1 MTVTLPR
8 RRSRPARGA
17 EPATHRGDIEGLRAV
32 AVLLV
37 VLAHAGVPGLA
48 GGFVGVDVFF
58 VISGFLIT
66 GLLRREHAATG
77 RIHLTRFYARRAVRL
92 LPLATLVIAVT
103 LAGAWCLAPPVR
115 FTGYATDALAAATY
129 TMNVRLDTIG
139 TDYFGDPAPSPFQHF
154 WSLAV
159 EEQFYLLWPL
169 LVARGRLGPALM
181 ALVTLGSF
189 AWSLHSTSYFGTA
202 GRAWELGAGALL
214 ALATAR
220 RRSIPGRPLPGRRV
234 LGWAG
239 LAAIGAAAVLFDET
253 TRFPGT
259 AALLP
264 VLGTVAVI
272 AAGGNRLLGTG
283 PMRWL
288 GRMSYGWYLWHW
300 PLLLLAPAGPAART
314 TVAVAA
320 LGLAVVSHHLLEN
333 PVRHHRV
340 WTVRPR
346 RGLLLGLGLS
356 ASAAALAGFGT
367 LHPPK
372 IHARGVAPD
381 ASRAVASARNP
392 AVALDR
398 MLDAGVTATD
408 LPRNLTPTL
417 EDTARQR
424 LAPQLDGCHV
434 GLTGPFRPKSD
445 CSYTT
450 GRRTVVLFGDSHAL
464 QWFPTLETLARQN
477 GWRLYSFTRSSC
489 SPAQIALDER
499 RARARYLA
507 CDAWR
512 TEVVARIGRLRPDL
526 LVVSSSVNY
535 RQVLTGRPA
544 DPDAVWQTG
553 WLRTLATLKRFAHRV
568 TLIAD
573 TPFLTVAPADC
584 LSTHSTAVSRCAA
597 PRADVL
603 PEPRWRE
610 QLRAI
615 SVASGVPVIDPVP
628 WLCTTRC
635 PLVVGDTLVYR
646 DSNHLTE
653 AYARLVAPLLKP
665 HLR

>member
-8 RRSRPARGA
+8 RRSRPARGDA
-17 EPATHRGDIEGLRAV
+17 PTTHRADIEGLRAV

-48 GGFVGVDVFF
+48 GGFIGVDVFF

-77 RIHLTRFYARRAVRL
+77 RIRLARFYARRAVRL
-92 LPLATLVIAVT
+92 LPLATLVIVVA
-103 LAGAWCLAPPVR
+103 LAGAWFLAPPVR
-115 FTGYATDALAAATY
+115 FVTYAGDALAAATY
-129 TMNVRLDTIG
+129 TMNVRLDTTG

-169 LVARGRLGPALM
+169 LVARGRIAPLLM
-181 ALVTLGSF
+181 AAVTLGSF
-189 AWSLHSTSYFGTA
+189 AWAVQGTSYFGTP

-214 ALATAR
+214 ALVVTR
-220 RRSIPGRPLPGRRV
+220 RRPL

-239 LAAIGAAAVLFDET
+239 LAAIGAAAVLYDET
-253 TRFPGT
+253 TPFPGT

-264 VLGTVAVI
+264 VLGALAVI
-272 AAGGNRLLGTG
+272 AAGGNPLLATG

-300 PLLLLAPAGPAART
+300 PLLLVAPAGPAARI
-314 TVAVAA
+314 AVAAVA

-346 RGLLLGLGLS
+346 RGLFLGLGLS
-356 ASAAALAGFGT
+356 ASAAALAAFGM
-367 LHPPK
+367 LHPPE
-372 IHARGVAPD
+372 IPARGVAPD
-381 ASRAVASARNP
+381 AGRTIAGSQNP
-392 AVALDR
+392 AAALDR
-398 MLDAGVTATD
+398 MLAAGVTATD
-408 LPRNLTPTL
+408 LPRNLRPTF
-417 EDTARQR
+417 EKAVTQR
-424 LAPQLDGCHV
+424 VAPQLDGCHV

-450 GRRTVVLFGDSHAL
+450 GGRVVVLFGDSHAL
-464 QWFPTLETLARQN
+464 QWFPAMEALARKN

-499 RARARYLA
+499 RARARYVE

-512 TEVVARIGRLRPDL
+512 AQVVSRISRLRPDL

-535 RQVLTGRPA
+535 RQVLTGKPA

-553 WLRTLATLKRFAHRV
+553 WVRTFTTLKRLAGHVR
-568 TLIAD
+568 LIAD

-584 LSTHSTAVSRCAA
+584 LSTNPTAISRCAA

-635 PLVVGDTLVYR
+635 PLVVGDTLLYR

-653 AYARLVAPLLKP
+653 AYARLIAPLLEP
-665 HLR
+665 RLP

>member
-1 MTVTLPR
+1 MTVTLPL
-8 RRSRPARGA
+8 SRPRPVPPGA
-17 EPATHRGDIEGLRAV
+17 PAVHRGDIEGLRAV

-37 VLAHAGVPGLA
+37 VLAHIGVPGLS
-48 GGFVGVDVFF
+48 GGFIGVDVFF

-66 GLLRREHAATG
+66 SLLRREFAASG
-77 RIHLTRFYARRAVRL
+77 RIDLVRFYARRAVRL
-92 LPLATLVIAVT
+92 LPVATLVVAVT
-103 LAGAWCLAPPVR
+103 LAGAWYLAPPVR
-115 FTGYATDALAAATY
+115 FTTFAGDALAAATW
-129 TMNVRLDTIG
+129 TMNLRLDTAG

-159 EEQFYLLWPL
+159 EEQFYLVWPL
-169 LVARGRLGPALM
+169 LVARGRFAPVLM
-181 ALVTLGSF
+181 MAVTAGSL
-189 AWSLHSTSYFGTA
+189 AGNLHEPSYFGTP

-214 ALATAR
+214 ALVVTRHR
-220 RRSIPGRPLPGRRV
+220 RW

-253 TRFPGT
+253 TPFPGT

-272 AAGGNRLLGTG
+272 AAGGNRPLSTA

-300 PLLLLAPAGPAART
+300 PLLLVAPAGPAART
-314 TVAVAA
+314 AVAVAA

-333 PVRHHRV
+333 PVRHLRV

-356 ASAAALAGFGT
+356 ASAATLAALGMVN
-367 LHPPK
+367 PPE
-372 IHARGVAPD
+372 IPAHGNAPD
-381 ASRAVASARNP
+381 ANRVIAGSGNP
-392 AVALDR
+392 VTTLNR
-398 MLDAGVTATD
+398 MLVTATTATD
-408 LPRNLTPTL
+408 LPRNLTPTF
-417 EDTARQR
+417 DGASRQR

-445 CSYTT
+445 CSYTI
-450 GRRTVVLFGDSHAL
+450 GPRTVVLFGDSHAL
-464 QWFPTLETLARQN
+464 QWFPTMETLARKN

-489 SPAQIALDER
+489 SPARIALDER
-499 RARARYLA
+499 RARSRYVE
-507 CDAWR
+507 CDDWR
-512 TEVVARIGRLRPDL
+512 TQVLARIAQLRPDL

-535 RQVLTGRPA
+535 RQVLAGAPA

-553 WLRTLATLKRFAHRV
+553 WLRTLIALKRSAGHV
-568 TLIAD
+568 AVLAD

-584 LSTHSTAVSRCAA
+584 LSINATAVSKCAA

-610 QLRAI
+610 LQRIIA
-615 SVASGVPVIDPVP
+615 VASGVPVIDPVP
-628 WLCTTRC
+628 WLCAAKC
-635 PLVVGDTLVYR
+635 PLVIGDTLVYR

-653 AYARLVAPLLKP
+653 AYARLVAPLLEP
-665 HLR
+665 RLPRPRR

>member
-1 MTVTLPR
+1 
-8 RRSRPARGA
+8 
-17 EPATHRGDIEGLRAV
+17 AV
-32 AVLLV
+32 AV
-37 VLAHAGVPGLA
+37 A
-48 GGFVGVDVFF
+48 
-58 VISGFLIT
+58 
-66 GLLRREHAATG
+66 
-77 RIHLTRFYARRAVRL
+77 
-92 LPLATLVIAVT
+92 
-103 LAGAWCLAPPVR
+103 
-115 FTGYATDALAAATY
+115 
-129 TMNVRLDTIG
+129 
-139 TDYFGDPAPSPFQHF
+139 
-154 WSLAV
+154 
-159 EEQFYLLWPL
+159 
-169 LVARGRLGPALM
+169 
-181 ALVTLGSF
+181 SF
-189 AWSLHSTSYFGTA
+189 AWSLHTTSYFGAA

-214 ALATAR
+214 ALVVVR
-220 RRSIPGRPLPGRRV
+220 RHRPW

-239 LAAIGAAAVLFDET
+239 LAAIGTASVLFDAT
-253 TRFPGT
+253 TRFPGI

-264 VLGTVAVI
+264 VLGAVAVI
-272 AAGGNRLLGTG
+272 AAGGNRLLDTG
-283 PMRWL
+283 PMRWT

-300 PLLLLAPAGPAART
+300 PLLLVAPPGPAARIA
-314 TVAVAA
+314 VAAAA

-346 RGLLLGLGLS
+346 RGILLGLGLS
-356 ASAAALAGFGT
+356 LSAAALAGFGV
-367 LHPPK
+367 LHPPE
-372 IHARGVAPD
+372 IPARGVAPD
-381 ASRAVASARNP
+381 AGLAVASAGNP
-392 AVALDR
+392 AGALER
-398 MLDAGVTATD
+398 MLGAGVTATD
-408 LPRNLTPTL
+408 LPGNLTPGF
-417 EDTARQR
+417 DDAARQR

-434 GLTGPFRPKSD
+434 GLTGPFRPRSD

-464 QWFPTLETLARQN
+464 QWFPALESLARQN

-507 CDAWR
+507 CDTWR
-512 TEVVARIGRLRPDL
+512 TEVVGRISRIRPDL

-535 RQVLTGRPA
+535 RQVLTGQPA

-553 WLRTLATLKRFAHRV
+553 WVRTLATLKRFATRV
-568 TLIAD
+568 TMIAD

-584 LSTHSTAVSRCAA
+584 LSVNSTAIFRCAV

-603 PEPRWRE
+603 PEPRWRD

-628 WLCTTRC
+628 WLCTAQC

>member
-8 RRSRPARGA
+8 RRSRPAPGTA
-17 EPATHRGDIEGLRAV
+17 PPAHRADIEGLRAV

-37 VLAHAGVPGLA
+37 VLAHAGVPGLS

-66 GLLRREHAATG
+66 GLLRREYAATG
-77 RIHLTRFYARRAVRL
+77 RIRLARFYARRAVRL
-92 LPLATLVIAVT
+92 LPLATLVIVVT
-103 LAGAWCLAPPVR
+103 LAGAWYLAPPVR
-115 FTGYATDALAAATY
+115 FTTWAGDAVAAATY
-129 TMNVRLDTIG
+129 TMNVRLDTGG

-169 LVARGRLGPALM
+169 LVARGRIGPVLM
-181 ALVTLGSF
+181 AAVTVGSF
-189 AWSLHSTSYFGTA
+189 AWSLYATSYFGTA

-214 ALATAR
+214 ALVTT
-220 RRSIPGRPLPGRRV
+220 GHRPWLA
-234 LGWAG
+234 WAG
-239 LAAIGAAAVLFDET
+239 LAAVGTAAVLFDET

-272 AAGGNRLLGTG
+272 AAGGNRLLSTA
-283 PMRWL
+283 PLRWL

-300 PLLLLAPAGPAART
+300 PLLLLAPAGTAARIA
-314 TVAVAA
+314 VAVAA
-320 LGLAVVSHHLLEN
+320 LGFAVVSHHLLEN

-340 WTVRPR
+340 WTVRSR

-356 ASAAALAGFGT
+356 ASAAALAGFGMF
-367 LHPPK
+367 HPPE
-372 IHARGVAPD
+372 IPARGVAPD
-381 ASRAVASARNP
+381 AGRTLAAARNP
-392 AVALDR
+392 AAALQR
-398 MLDAGVTATD
+398 MLAAGVTATD
-408 LPRNLTPTL
+408 LPGNLRPDFDGAAT
-417 EDTARQR
+417 QR

-450 GRRTVVLFGDSHAL
+450 GSRVVVLFGDSHAL
-464 QWFPTLETLARQN
+464 QWFPAMETLARQN

-499 RARARYLA
+499 RARARYLE

-512 TEVVARIGRLRPDL
+512 SQVVTRIGRLRPDL

-553 WLRTLATLKRFAHRV
+553 WVRMLTTLKRLAGRV
-568 TLIAD
+568 TMIAD

-584 LSTHSTAVSRCAA
+584 LSTHATAISRCAA

-610 QLRAI
+610 QQRAI

-653 AYARLVAPLLKP
+653 AYARLVAPLLK
-665 HLR
+665 LRLP

>member
-8 RRSRPARGA
+8 RRSRPATGA
-17 EPATHRGDIEGLRAV
+17 APTAHRADIEGLRAV

-48 GGFVGVDVFF
+48 GGFIGVDVFF

-77 RIHLTRFYARRAVRL
+77 RIRLTRFYARRAVRL
-92 LPLATLVIAVT
+92 LPLATLVIVVT
-103 LAGAWCLAPPVR
+103 LAGAWYLAPPVR
-115 FTGYATDALAAATY
+115 FATWAGDALAAATY
-129 TMNVRLDTIG
+129 TMNVRLDTGG

-169 LVARGRLGPALM
+169 LVARGRIGTVLM
-181 ALVTLGSF
+181 VAVTLGSY
-189 AWSLHSTSYFGTA
+189 AWSLHATSYFGTA
-202 GRAWELGAGALL
+202 GRAWELGAGAML
-214 ALATAR
+214 ALVVTR
-220 RRSIPGRPLPGRRV
+220 HRPW

-239 LAAIGAAAVLFDET
+239 LAAVGTAAVLFDET

-264 VLGTVAVI
+264 VLGAVAVI
-272 AAGGNRLLGTG
+272 AGGGNRVLATA

-300 PLLLLAPAGPAART
+300 PLLLLAPAGPAARIV
-314 TVAVAA
+314 VAATA

-356 ASAAALAGFGT
+356 ASAAALAGFGMF
-367 LHPPK
+367 HPPE
-372 IHARGVAPD
+372 IPARGVAPD
-381 ASRAVASARNP
+381 AGRTIAGARNP
-392 AVALDR
+392 AGALNR
-398 MLDAGVTATD
+398 MLAAGVTATD
-408 LPRNLTPTL
+408 LPRNLRPTF
-417 EDTARQR
+417 DGAATQR

-445 CSYTT
+445 CSYTA

-464 QWFPTLETLARQN
+464 QWFPAMETLARRN

-499 RARARYLA
+499 RAQARYLE

-512 TEVVARIGRLRPDL
+512 AQVVARIGRLRPEL

-535 RQVLTGRPA
+535 RQVLTGKPA

-553 WLRTLATLKRFAHRV
+553 WVRTLATLQRHAGRV
-568 TLIAD
+568 RMIAD

-584 LSTHSTAVSRCAA
+584 LSTHPTLISRCAV

-610 QLRAI
+610 QQRAI

-635 PLVVGDTLVYR
+635 PLTVGDTLIYR

-653 AYARLVAPLLKP
+653 AYARLVAPLLAP
-665 HLR
+665 HLS

>member
-1 MTVTLPR
+1 MTVT
-8 RRSRPARGA
+8 RPAVASPRVRRGTA
-17 EPATHRGDIEGLRAV
+17 PPVHRADIEGLRAV

-48 GGFVGVDVFF
+48 GGFIGVDVFF

-66 GLLRREHAATG
+66 GLLRREYAKTG
-77 RIHLTRFYARRAVRL
+77 RVRLARFYARRAVRL
-92 LPLATLVIAVT
+92 LPLATLVIVVT
-103 LAGAWCLAPPVR
+103 LAGAWYLAPPVR
-115 FTGYATDALAAATY
+115 FATWAGDALAAATY
-129 TMNVRLDTIG
+129 TMNVRLDTGG
-139 TDYFGDPAPSPFQHF
+139 TDYFGDPSPSPFQHF

-169 LVARGRLGPALM
+169 LVARGRFGPVLM
-181 ALVTLGSF
+181 AAVTVGSF
-189 AWSLHSTSYFGTA
+189 AWSLHDTSYFGTA

-214 ALATAR
+214 ALVVTR
-220 RRSIPGRPLPGRRV
+220 RRPR

-264 VLGTVAVI
+264 VLGAVAVI
-272 AAGGNRLLGTG
+272 AAGGNRLLCTG

-300 PLLLLAPAGPAART
+300 PLLLVAPAGPTARIA
-314 TVAVAA
+314 VAVAA

-340 WTVRPR
+340 WTVRPG

-356 ASAAALAGFGT
+356 VTAATLAGFGI
-367 LHPPK
+367 LHPPE
-372 IHARGVAPD
+372 IPARGVAPD
-381 ASRAVASARNP
+381 AGKAIAAAPDP
-392 AVALDR
+392 AGALTR
-398 MLDAGVTATD
+398 MLTAGVTATD
-408 LPRNLTPTL
+408 LPRNLRPTF
-417 EDTARQR
+417 DGAARQR

-434 GLTGPFRPKSD
+434 GLTGPFRPKTD

-464 QWFPTLETLARQN
+464 QWFPTMEAIARKN

-499 RARARYLA
+499 RAQARYLE

-512 TEVVARIGRLRPDL
+512 TQVVGRISRLRPAL

-535 RQVLTGRPA
+535 RQVLNGRPA

-553 WLRTLATLKRFAHRV
+553 WVRTLTTLKRFAGQVR
-568 TLIAD
+568 TIAD

-584 LSTHSTAVSRCAA
+584 LSTNPTAVSRCAV

-603 PEPRWRE
+603 PEPRWRS
-610 QLRAI
+610 QQRAI
-615 SVASGVPVIDPVP
+615 SVAADVPVIDPVP

-635 PLVVGDTLVYR
+635 PLIVGDTLVYR

-653 AYARLVAPLLKP
+653 AYARLLAPVLEP

>member
-8 RRSRPARGA
+8 RRSRPAPGTA
-17 EPATHRGDIEGLRAV
+17 PPAHRADIEGLRAV

-37 VLAHAGVPGLA
+37 VLAHAGVPGLS

-66 GLLRREHAATG
+66 GLLRREYAATG
-77 RIHLTRFYARRAVRL
+77 RIRLARFYARRAVRL
-92 LPLATLVIAVT
+92 LPLATLVIVVT
-103 LAGAWCLAPPVR
+103 LAGAWYLAPPVR
-115 FTGYATDALAAATY
+115 FTTWAGDAVAAATY
-129 TMNVRLDTIG
+129 TMNVRLDTGG
-139 TDYFGDPAPSPFQHF
+139 TEYFGDPAPSPFQHF

-169 LVARGRLGPALM
+169 LVARGRIGPVLM
-181 ALVTLGSF
+181 AAVTAGSF
-189 AWSLHSTSYFGTA
+189 AWSLHATSYFGTA

-214 ALATAR
+214 ALVTT
-220 RRSIPGRPLPGRRV
+220 GHRPWLA
-234 LGWAG
+234 WAG
-239 LAAIGAAAVLFDET
+239 LAAVGTAAVLFDET

-264 VLGTVAVI
+264 VLGAVAVI
-272 AAGGNRLLGTG
+272 AAGGNRLLSTA
-283 PMRWL
+283 PLRWL

-300 PLLLLAPAGPAART
+300 PLLLLSPAGPAARIA
-314 TVAVAA
+314 VAVAA
-320 LGLAVVSHHLLEN
+320 LGFAVVSHHLLEN

-340 WTVRPR
+340 WTVRSR

-356 ASAAALAGFGT
+356 ASAAALAGFGMF
-367 LHPPK
+367 HPPE
-372 IHARGVAPD
+372 IPARGVAPD
-381 ASRAVASARNP
+381 AGRTLAAARNP
-392 AVALDR
+392 AAALQR
-398 MLDAGVTATD
+398 MLAAGVTATD
-408 LPRNLTPTL
+408 LPGNLRPDFDGAAT
-417 EDTARQR
+417 QR

-434 GLTGPFRPKSD
+434 GLTGPFRPRSD

-450 GRRTVVLFGDSHAL
+450 GSRVVVLFGDSHAL
-464 QWFPTLETLARQN
+464 QWFPAMETLARQN

-499 RARARYLA
+499 RARARYLE

-512 TEVVARIGRLRPDL
+512 SQVVTRIGRLRPDL

-553 WLRTLATLKRFAHRV
+553 WVRMLTTLKRLAGRV
-568 TLIAD
+568 TMIAD

-584 LSTHSTAVSRCAA
+584 LSTHATAISRCAA

-610 QLRAI
+610 QQRAI

-653 AYARLVAPLLKP
+653 AYARLVAPLLKTR
-665 HLR
+665 LR

>member
-8 RRSRPARGA
+8 RRSRPAPGA
-17 EPATHRGDIEGLRAV
+17 APSVHRADIEGLRAV

-66 GLLRREHAATG
+66 GLLRREHGATG
-77 RIHLTRFYARRAVRL
+77 RIRLTRFYARRAVRL
-92 LPLATLVIAVT
+92 LPLATLVTVAT
-103 LAGAWCLAPPVR
+103 LAGAWCLGPPVR
-115 FTGYATDALAAATY
+115 FTTWAGDALTAATY
-129 TMNVRLDTIG
+129 TMNVRLDTGG
-139 TDYFGDPAPSPFQHF
+139 TDYFGDPSPSPFQHF

-169 LVARGRLGPALM
+169 LVARGRFGPVLM
-181 ALVTLGSF
+181 VAVTLGSF
-189 AWSLHSTSYFGTA
+189 AWSLHTTSYFGTA

-214 ALATAR
+214 ALVATR
-220 RRSIPGRPLPGRRV
+220 RRPW
-234 LGWAG
+234 LGWVG
-239 LAAIGAAAVLFDET
+239 LAFVGAAAASFDET

-259 AALLP
+259 AAVLP
-264 VLGTVAVI
+264 VLGAVAVI
-272 AAGGNRLLGTG
+272 AAGGNRLLATA

-300 PLLLLAPAGPAART
+300 PLLLLAPAGPAARIV
-314 TVAVAA
+314 VAATA

-340 WTVRPR
+340 WTVRSR

-356 ASAAALAGFGT
+356 ASAAALAGFGMF
-367 LHPPK
+367 HPPE
-372 IHARGVAPD
+372 IAARGVAPD
-381 ASRAVASARNP
+381 AVRTIAGARNP
-392 AVALDR
+392 AGALDR
-398 MLDAGVTATD
+398 MLAAGVTATD
-408 LPRNLTPTL
+408 LPRNLRPTF
-417 EDTARQR
+417 DGAATQR

-434 GLTGPFRPKSD
+434 GLTGPFRPRSD

-464 QWFPTLETLARQN
+464 QWFPAMETLAREN
-477 GWRLYSFTRSSC
+477 GWRLHSFTRSSC

-499 RARARYLA
+499 RAQARYLE

-512 TEVVARIGRLRPDL
+512 AQVVARIGRLRPDL

-553 WLRTLATLKRFAHRV
+553 WVRTLATLKRLAGRV
-568 TLIAD
+568 RMIAD

-584 LSTHSTAVSRCAA
+584 LSTNPTAISRCAA

-610 QLRAI
+610 QQRAI

-635 PLVVGDTLVYR
+635 PLVVGDTLIYR

-653 AYARLVAPLLKP
+653 AYARLVAPLLGP
-665 HLR
+665 RLE

>member
-8 RRSRPARGA
+8 RRSRPAGA
-17 EPATHRGDIEGLRAV
+17 GARPAHRGDIEGLRAV

-37 VLAHAGVPGLA
+37 VLAHVGVPGLA
-48 GGFVGVDVFF
+48 GGFLGVDVFF
-58 VISGFLIT
+58 VVSGFLIT
-66 GLLRREHAATG
+66 TLLRREMASSG
-77 RIHLTRFYARRAVRL
+77 RIDLARFYARRVVRL
-92 LPLATLVIAVT
+92 LPVATLVIVVS
-103 LAGAWCLAPPVR
+103 LAGAWLWAPPLR
-115 FTGYATDALAAATY
+115 FPAFAGDALAAATW
-129 TMNVRLDTIG
+129 TMNVRLDTAG

-169 LVARGRLGPALM
+169 LVARGRLAPALM
-181 ALVTLGSF
+181 VAVTLASF
-189 AWSLHSTSYFGTA
+189 AWSVGGATYFGTT

-214 ALATAR
+214 AIGATALRQR
-220 RRSIPGRPLPGRRV
+220 RA

-239 LAAIGAAAVLFDET
+239 LAAIVTGAVVYDEST
-253 TRFPGT
+253 PFPGV

-272 AAGGNRLLGTG
+272 AARGNPLLETA

-300 PLLLLAPAGPAART
+300 PLLLAAPAGPIARIAA
-314 TVAVAA
+314 AVAA

-333 PVRHHRV
+333 PVRHHRG

-346 RGLLLGLGLS
+346 RGLLLGFGLA
-356 ASAAALAGFGT
+356 ASAAALAVLGIH
-367 LHPPK
+367 HPPR
-372 IHARGVAPD
+372 IPAHGTAAD
-381 ASRAVASARNP
+381 ADRALAATGNP
-392 AVALDR
+392 AATLKR
-398 MLDAGVTATD
+398 MLTAATTPTG
-408 LPRNLTPTL
+408 LPRNLEPSL
-417 EDTARQR
+417 PDAARQR

-450 GRRTVVLFGDSHAL
+450 GERTVVLFGDSHAL
-464 QWFPTLETLARQN
+464 QWFPTLEVLAREH
-477 GWRLYSFTRSSC
+477 GWRLYNFTRSSC
-489 SPAQIALDER
+489 SPAEIALDER
-499 RARARYLA
+499 RARSRYVE
-507 CDAWR
+507 CDNWR
-512 TEVVARIGRLRPDL
+512 AQVLARIGRLRPDL

-535 RQVLTGRPA
+535 RQVLAGRPA
-544 DPDAVWQTG
+544 QPDAVWQTG
-553 WLRTLATLKRFAHRV
+553 WVRTLAALKRAADQV
-568 TLIAD
+568 TVLAD

-584 LSTHSTAVSRCAA
+584 LGTRADDISRCAA

-610 QLRAI
+610 IERATA
-615 SVASGVPVIDPVP
+615 VAAGVPVIDPVP
-628 WLCTTRC
+628 WLCAARC
-635 PLVVGDTLVYR
+635 PLVVGDTLIYR

-653 AYARLVAPLLKP
+653 AYARLVAPVLGPRLP
-665 HLR
+665 QPAALRR